1 MWALRTCV
9 ESVKTWARDTVIV
22 LVYCLSLYHPFLS
35 PSTIKMTDNI
45 EIVRE
50 ADKIKTTKFP
60 KKTPSRTEILNIVQI
75 DYHFGKTA
83 PARHL
88 IHVKA
93 SNNLQAGAY
102 PWRFVPR
109 YYAPILALMFLRLE
123 LLKKAATDHPD
134 SGGDAMHIKCA
145 QRCLVNLD
153 SVLDILWEDARVDYD
168 NGRMDDTWR
177 DATFERWL
185 CIEIMIGN
193 HAPEA
198 VEQWI
203 ALDPQNKDA
212 LDRRSDNLGMFS
224 IHICISKRR

>member
-1 MWALRTCV
+1 
-9 ESVKTWARDTVIV
+9 
-22 LVYCLSLYHPFLS
+22 
-35 PSTIKMTDNI
+35 MTDNI

-50 ADKIKTTKFP
+50 GDKIKTP
-60 KKTPSRTEILNIVQI
+60 KLPKHAPSRAEILNIVQI
-75 DYHFGKTA
+75 DYHFSKTTPA
-83 PARHL
+83 PHL
-88 IHVKA
+88 THIKA
-93 SNNLQAGAY
+93 SNNLQAGSY

-109 YYAPILALMFLRLE
+109 RYASNLAIMFLRLE
-123 LLKKAATDHPD
+123 LLKKAATDRSD
-134 SGGDAMHIKCA
+134 SGGDANHIKCA

-168 NGRMDDTWR
+168 NERMDDTWR
-177 DATFERWL
+177 DSTFERWL
-185 CIEIMIGN
+185 CIEVMIGN

-212 LDRRSDNLGMFS
+212 LDRGFDNLGTFS